1 MEILSYFETKNPA
14 WWLKKIGESDWTGGQ
29 YLYDLLRE
37 GKFHDLTGTSSQLL
51 LLVDGSSL
59 ASFCTYAERDDI
71 PDSDLTPWMGFVYT
85 FPAYRGRRLT
95 GKLIRRVKELA
106 RADGKDAVYIATDH
120 VGLYEKYGAVFLTE
134 AKDARGGDSRIYQ
147 MDTYGFA
154 GWEGA
159 DVSPRISDYPGIRT
173 PKDLYNALWTLW
185 SADTCAPRMRQDWSE
200 DNRTLGQC
208 SVTAFL
214 AQDLFGGKIYGI
226 PLPEGGFHCYN
237 VVGDCVFDLT
247 SEQFGGK
254 KLSYTGNP
262 EQLRYEH
269 FRKEEKRQRYET
281 LKARL
286 RAYTAVSG
294 KNNTGE

>member
-14 WWLKKIGESDWTGGQ
+14 WWLRKIGECDWTGGQ
-29 YLYDLLRE
+29 YLYDLLRQ
-37 GKFHDLTGTSSQLL
+37 GRFQALMGASSQVLL
-51 LLVDGSSL
+51 LTDGSSL
-59 ASFCTYAERDDI
+59 ASFCSYAERDDI
-71 PDSDLTPWMGFVYT
+71 PDSELTPWMGFVYT
-85 FPAYRGRRLT
+85 FPAYRGRQIM

-120 VGLYEKYGAVFLTE
+120 VGLYEKYGAVFVTE
-134 AKDARGGDSRIYQ
+134 AKDARGGDSRIYR

-159 DVSPRISDYPGIRT
+159 DVPARISDYPGIRT
-173 PKDLYNALWTLW
+173 PKDLYNALWHLW
-185 SADTCAPRMRQDWSE
+185 SAETCAPRMRQDWSE

-214 AQDLFGGKIYGI
+214 AQDLFGGKVYGI
-226 PLPEGGFHCYN
+226 PLPDGGFHCYN

-247 SEQFGGK
+247 SEQFGEK
-254 KLSYTGNP
+254 KLTYTGNP

-269 FRKEEKRQRYET
+269 FRKEEKRQRYEI
-281 LKARL
+281 LKEKL
-286 RAYTAVSG
+286 RQYTSETG
-294 KNNTGE
+294 KK

>member
-37 GKFHDLTGTSSQLL
+37 GKFHDLTGASSQLL
-51 LLVDGSSL
+51 LLVDGSSM

-173 PKDLYNALWTLW
+173 PKDLYSTLW
-185 SADTCAPRMRQDWSE
+185 YLWSTETCAPRMRQDWSE